1 MSVIVV
7 RVKPRG
13 GGGFDQ
19 LLNGAPKRPL
29 ASLLCEINDAS
40 FTTKCLITPA
50 VCTVPGPS
58 PRPSAFHDFSTST
71 TSHDE
76 PGEINL
82 FGTVPPLQSS
92 V

>member
-19 LLNGAPKRPL
+19 LFNGTPKRPL
-29 ASLLCEINDAS
+29 ASLLCEINDAGL
-40 FTTKCLITPA
+40 TNKCLTAPA
-50 VCTVPGPS
+50 VCTVPD
-58 PRPSAFHDFSTST
+58 RAHDQVLFTTYSST

-76 PGEINL
+76 PGDINL
-82 FGTVPPLQSS
+82 YA
-92 V
+92 

>member
-1 MSVIVV
+1 MH
-7 RVKPRG
+7 VKPRG
-13 GGGFDQ
+13 GGGIDQ
-19 LLNGAPKRPL
+19 LLNGTPKRPL

-40 FTTKCLITPA
+40 LTNKCLITPG
-50 VCTVPGPS
+50 VCTVPDPS
-58 PRPSAFHDFSTST
+58 PRASAFHDSSSSTI
-71 TSHDE
+71 SHDE